1 MGVYLKI
8 AFRNMKRRKS
18 RFILTTITL
27 IIGVSLFGGILI
39 TNDSFGELFVRDLDN
54 RNGTADFLMRNDN
67 SGDGWFNIIELD
79 GIVDDVGNINEISY
93 RIAGFGVFLSDTENG
108 NQIENSTYT
117 AVYGIDINDEAEKKL
132 GKDPKIIDSIVEGTS
147 IENLLDYRDT
157 ETEEKVLVISEAL
170 KYYIGNQRC
179 SNE

>member
-108 NQIENSTYT
+108 NQIENST
-117 AVYGIDINDEAEKKL
+117 
-132 GKDPKIIDSIVEGTS
+132 
-147 IENLLDYRDT
+147 
-157 ETEEKVLVISEAL
+157 
-170 KYYIGNQRC
+170 
-179 SNE
+179 